1 MVCPHHSLAN
11 EDPPSTDVQISMI
24 RLMTR
29 LYQRIPSFMN
39 AYLPGVL
46 PLVLSAYAKKDE
58 SSDVIEARDDLLHR
72 ITENVPTDVCV
83 ERLSACWSTVLHTR
97 RVLTIFTET
106 FGGIIA
112 SGTREDLTS
121 SSKMFF
127 DLFLKLFGI
136 RGELDLKPKVSV
148 PAN

>member
-1 MVCPHHSLAN
+1 
-11 EDPPSTDVQISMI
+11 
-24 RLMTR
+24 
-29 LYQRIPSFMN
+29 MN
-39 AYLPGVL
+39 TYLPGVL
-46 PLVLSAYAKKDE
+46 RLVLSAYAKKDE
-58 SSDVIEARDDLLHR
+58 SSDVIEARDDLLQR
-72 ITENVPTDVCV
+72 LTEYVPTEVCV
-83 ERLSACWSTVLHTR
+83 ERLSACWSTVPHTR

-106 FGGIIA
+106 LGGIIA

-136 RGELDLKPKVSV
+136 RGEVDLKPKVSV